1 MCLAGDAS
9 QRCGGPVRG
18 HSAYPQGLQMQP
30 RRRGLGRPQGG
41 TQGAIDTVS
50 AGGRL
55 SYALPVHHT
64 PLDLWLR
71 RTNALRRRGRAQ
83 PGRDQGRHQ
92 HHGERSQQHAG
103 KPAVASRS
111 RHATIVGAPRA
122 RQAAAWMARGH
133 RRALP
138 RPPANKRWSS
148 CPNAVPGG
156 TNKNAHCGVGVLCA
170 ASCFVWL
177 RENFGL

>member
-30 RRRGLGRPQGG
+30 RRRGFWRPQGW

-50 AGGRL
+50 AEGRL
-55 SYALPVHHT
+55 SCALPVHHT

-103 KPAVASRS
+103 KPAVASRG

-122 RQAAAWMARGH
+122 RQAATGWPADTAAFCPVPRRTSVGHHAPMQFQGAPTKTPTVEWAFCVQQAALFGCAR
-133 RRALP
+133 RL
-138 RPPANKRWSS
+138 
-148 CPNAVPGG
+148 
-156 TNKNAHCGVGVLCA
+156 
-170 ASCFVWL
+170 
-177 RENFGL
+177 